1 MNSCMISHA
10 GQEEE
15 DAARE
20 EWFATR
26 DERKRERAEK
36 EQRRK
41 EQEKFHRAWWG
52 MPPLPEDGEA
62 PSSKPGSTE
71 GKQ

>member
-10 GQEEE
+10 TQEEQ

-26 DERKRERAEK
+26 EERRSAREEK
-36 EQRRK
+36 EKKKK

-52 MPPLPEDGEA
+52 LPPLPEESQG
-62 PSSKPGSTE
+62 PKS
-71 GKQ
+71 